1 MADMVRRRPGP
12 GRPSKGDRTVFT
24 TRIPAQI
31 AEALRAYADEA
42 DLSYSEAVA
51 NAVAEKFG
59 FPPVASPPVA
69 DQQKLIA

>member
-1 MADMVRRRPGP
+1 M
-12 GRPSKGDRTVFT
+12 FT